1 MDLKFSIFIF
11 VYLFYSDKRRPLT
24 NIKPKKIIK
33 ISYFDQEIQF
43 FFFNNLLTLY
53 TTLIHNTTLVC
64 LLTQLTTIIQLQITQ
79 EIQLLQCQNLL
90 LKTEFVQISLYY
102 ISRLNQD
109 IKELFSVLSLFQ
121 DRLSTTDIKSLTI
134 YILKFH
140 FKSFARQKYKQQKI

>member
-11 VYLFYSDKRRPLT
+11 VYLFCSDERRPLT

-33 ISYFDQEIQF
+33 ICYFDQEIQM
-43 FFFNNLLTLY
+43 
-53 TTLIHNTTLVC
+53 
-64 LLTQLTTIIQLQITQ
+64 
-79 EIQLLQCQNLL
+79 LQCQNLL

-109 IKELFSVLSLFQ
+109 IEELFSVLSLFQ